1 MRSNLALLALLF
13 CVIAFTSCSIEK
25 RIYEKGYHISWLHP
39 KPKTPLADVSQGC
52 SKGASQDLP
61 QDFSVN
67 LETGASQDLP
77 QDLSVNLSKNQES
90 KTPSDTIT
98 PTKKEDD
105 YFGQKDYSKSNN
117 KGDKPQNITELKKE
131 TKDNF
136 KVALFGFVGWAVSLG
151 LLSINDWSTLDS
163 LKAAIILIILGT
175 ACALLFL
182 IFLPIAIFR
191 LFKLAFLKLRGKPD
205 EHKINQQS
213 QKD

>member
-1 MRSNLALLALLF
+1 MRSNLALLAFLF

-39 KPKTPLADVSQGC
+39 KPKTPLADVSQGH
-52 SKGASQDLP
+52 SVRASH
-61 QDFSVN
+61 
-67 LETGASQDLP
+67 DLP
-77 QDLSVNLSKNQES
+77 QDLSENLETVVSQGGSEIASKDLSKSLEF

-117 KGDKPQNITELKKE
+117 KSDKPQNITELKKE

-191 LFKLAFLKLRGKPD
+191 LFKLAFLKLLGKPD
-205 EHKINQQS
+205 DHKINQQS

>member
-1 MRSNLALLALLF
+1 M
-13 CVIAFTSCSIEK
+13 AFTSCSIEK
-25 RIYEKGYHISWLHP
+25 RIYENGYHISWLHL
-39 KPKTPLADVSQGC
+39 KTIGPLAD
-52 SKGASQDLP
+52 ASQDLP
-61 QDFSVN
+61 QDLSENLSEN
-67 LETGASQDLP
+67 LETDVS
-77 QDLSVNLSKNQES
+77 QDLSVNLSKNQEF

-163 LKAAIILIILGT
+163 LKTAVFLIILGT

-182 IFLPIAIFR
+182 IFFPIGVFR

>member
-1 MRSNLALLALLF
+1 MN
-13 CVIAFTSCSIEK
+13 
-25 RIYEKGYHISWLHP
+25 
-39 KPKTPLADVSQGC
+39 PLADVSQGC
-52 SKGASQDLP
+52 SK
-61 QDFSVN
+61 
-67 LETGASQDLP
+67 GASQDLP

-105 YFGQKDYSKSNN
+105 YFGQKDYSKSNK

-163 LKAAIILIILGT
+163 IKTAVFLIILGT

-182 IFLPIAIFR
+182 IFFPIGVFR